1 MLKKTVLELGGSD
14 PFSSLRCRH
23 RLGGCRARGRLV
35 NSGQSCIAAK
45 RFIVVEKARPAFE
58 KRFVELMSQTKMGD
72 PFEHGTEIGPLAR
85 HDLRDALH
93 RQVVASVGKGA
104 RLLLGGTVPNHP
116 GAYYPPTVL
125 TDVKKGMPAY
135 EEELFGPV
143 AAIIPTRS
151 EAEAIAVANDTP
163 FGLGGAVITRD
174 LARGEKIAEF
184 EIESGMVFVN
194 DNIRSNPRVPFGG
207 IKESGYGR
215 ELSSYDI
222 KEFVNIKTV
231 MVA

>member
-1 MLKKTVLELGGSD
+1 MNRRQVQYAALAATLVVL
-14 PFSSLRCRH
+14 
-23 RLGGCRARGRLV
+23 V
-35 NSGQSCIAAK
+35 
-45 RFIVVEKARPAFE
+45 AFL
-58 KRFVELMSQTKMGD
+58 FFAHFM
-72 PFEHGTEIGPLAR
+72 AR
-85 HDLRDALH
+85 HDLRDRLN
-93 RQVVASVGKGA
+93 RQVVASLGKGA
-104 RLLLGGTVPNHP
+104 RLLLGGIVPNHP

-125 TDVKKGMPAY
+125 TDVRKGMPAY

-174 LARGEKIAEF
+174 LARGERIAEF

-194 DNIRSNPRVPFGG
+194 DNVRSDPRLPFGG

-215 ELSSYDI
+215 EGGTEGLQCYTVVKNVSH
-222 KEFVNIKTV
+222 KTG
-231 MVA
+231 